1 MILKIK
7 ELLFLLSISA
17 ESTAKMRISIKTFGA
32 GADIIL
38 KVETPNTIKKKVKA
52 KIQGKETTPLP
63 LPDGQRRTFVDRQL
77 EDGVL
82 GLTTAFTGVH
92 SPSCVET
99 LW

>member
-1 MILKIK
+1 M
-7 ELLFLLSISA
+7 
-17 ESTAKMRISIKTFGA
+17 

-52 KIQGKETTPLP
+52 KIQGKEITRLP

-82 GLTTAFTGVH
+82 SDYSLHRSALPVLH
-92 SPSCVET
+92 
-99 LW
+99 